1 MTLNRIITAKDYCT
15 REGAA
20 NVKERIQKMQKKI
33 MKSKGIAI
41 RIQFDKLS
49 PLPVHAR
56 IELGQWCADCECGG
70 VEFVDADEPIF
81 FCFGCGNH
89 RVAGALRPV
98 VFPPIEARNEI
109 ERLVLERPVD
119 ERRGLDDTERAHMA
133 TAVIYIDTPEG
144 RSMPLTRTWNAGEPI
159 SSLVAENE
167 AVTKWRE
174 ASKGE
179 KNIKGESSL
188 REEVSE
194 LEGE

>member
-1 MTLNRIITAKDYCT
+1 MTLDRIITAKDYCK
-15 REGAA
+15 REGVSS
-20 NVKERIQKMQKKI
+20 VKERIQKMQKNTLQK
-33 MKSKGIAI
+33 KGIAI
-41 RIQFDKLS
+41 PIQFDKLS

-98 VFPPIEARNEI
+98 VFPGVEERKEI

-133 TAVIYIDTPEG
+133 TAVIYVDMPDG
-144 RSMPLTRTWNAGEPI
+144 RSLPLTRTWNAGEPI
-159 SSLVAENE
+159 SSLVMENE

-174 ASKGE
+174 ASIAE
-179 KNIKGESSL
+179 KKIKDVSSSIENL
-188 REEVSE
+188 SE
-194 LEGE
+194 LAGE